1 MMSGS
6 ILTVLLILLNGTLF
20 FQSAEMDDTAT
31 LTIKKT
37 EDFTITG
44 DGKSL
49 QWNKTEWLPITVQ
62 ESSGG
67 PESATRVKV
76 LYSDRGLYFLF
87 FCEDQKITATIEEDY
102 GALYNE
108 DVAEVF
114 LWPDESVPVYFEYE
128 VSPLNY
134 ELPIL
139 VPNMNDRFY
148 GWKPWHYEG
157 DRKIQHATTAQ
168 GGKKKSNAQ
177 IQSWMAEF
185 FIPYKLLNPIIA
197 GAPKPGDRW
206 RANLYRIDYDKKY
219 TTWSWQKTSGS
230 FHEFKKYG
238 TFQFD

>member
-1 MMSGS
+1 MMSGT
-6 ILTVLLILLNGTLF
+6 LFTTLLILLNSNLLLPLAGDSTDNLLL
-20 FQSAEMDDTAT
+20 AN
-31 LTIKKT
+31 KT

-44 DGKSL
+44 DGKSV
-49 QWNKTEWLPITVQ
+49 QWNKAAWLPITVQ
-62 ESSGG
+62 ESSGD
-67 PESATRVKV
+67 PVSATRVKV

-87 FCEDQKITATIEEDY
+87 FCEDQKITATIQEDY

-128 VSPLNY
+128 ISPLNF

-157 DRKIQHATTAQ
+157 DRKIQHATSAQ
-168 GGKKKSNAQ
+168 GGEKKSRAE
-177 IQSWMAEF
+177 IKSWMAEF
-185 FIPYKLLNPIIA
+185 FIPFKLLQPMVVVS
-197 GAPKPGDRW
+197 PKSGDRW
-206 RANLYRIDYDKKY
+206 RINLYRIDYDKDY

-238 TFQFD
+238 TLLFE

>member
-1 MMSGS
+1 MIGSLLSALMIILNTVFFYHSGNEDRS
-6 ILTVLLILLNGTLF
+6 TMISV
-20 FQSAEMDDTAT
+20 
-31 LTIKKT
+31 KKT
-37 EDFTITG
+37 EDFEVSG

-49 QWNKTEWLPITVQ
+49 MWNKTEWLPITVQ

-67 PESATRVKV
+67 PVANTRIKV
-76 LYSDRGLYFLF
+76 LYSNRGLYFLF
-87 FCEDQKITATIEEDY
+87 FCEDEKLTATIQEDY

-108 DVAEVF
+108 DVVEVF

-128 VSPLNY
+128 ISPLNF

-139 VPNMNDRFY
+139 VPNINDRFY

-157 DRKIQHATTAQ
+157 DRKIQHATSVQ
-168 GGKKKSNAQ
+168 GGKKKSNATVK
-177 IQSWMAEF
+177 SWMAEF
-185 FIPYKLLNPIIA
+185 FIPYKLLQPITM

-206 RANLYRIDYDKKY
+206 RANMYRIDYDKDY

-238 TFQFD
+238 TLLFE